1 MSQAKD
7 TLSPSIDAF
16 LSMVSVEKGLAW
28 NTVQAYG
35 RDLAKLA
42 NYLQS
47 RGISSWREVDATQIR
62 SFISSLH
69 ASGLSSRTVARH
81 GVTVRQLLSFLQAER
96 HIKTALLPS
105 FSLPR
110 PPHKLPQILSAE
122 DIRKLLAQPDGA
134 KPLGARDRAMLE
146 ILYASG
152 LRVSELVTLQ
162 TAQVNFQGDYLIVK
176 GKGGRTRAVPFGR
189 WARERL
195 TDYLASARRALLKR
209 RSSAY
214 LFVNRSGKPLTRQG
228 FWKLI
233 RTYALAAGI
242 EKRVTPHT
250 LRHSFA
256 THLLEGGADLRSVQA
271 MLGHADIST
280 TQIYTHV
287 DRARL
292 KKVHREHHPRER
304 RRGKSNRSDGAME

>member
-16 LSMVSVEKGLAW
+16 LSMVIVEKGLAW

-62 SFISSLH
+62 SFISSLRT
-69 ASGLSSRTVARH
+69 SGLSSRTVARH
-81 GVTVRQLLSFLQAER
+81 GVTVRQLLAFLQAER

-110 PPHKLPQILSAE
+110 PPRKLPQILSAE
-122 DIRKLLAQPDGA
+122 DIRKLLAQPNTA
-134 KPLGARDRAMLE
+134 KPLGVRDRAMLE

-176 GKGGRTRAVPFGR
+176 GKGGKTRAVPFGR

-287 DRARL
+287 DGARL